1 MIWILILAVIVWL
14 LFKFVKEH
22 NEHIQTHV
30 TNYGGMD
37 EKYSVLIEFLQGAGM
52 HITKLGASSIELKN
66 KAESANCVMY
76 YIGTHL
82 EILFITNMP
91 LLGYQKKKWVFP
103 DGYPQEKM
111 IEEIDNYA
119 NWQVQQMMKV
129 SDNSQY
135 INYDERD

>member
-14 LFKFVKEH
+14 LFKFAKEH

-37 EKYSVLIEFLQGAGM
+37 EKYSILIEFLQGAGM
-52 HITKLGASSIELKN
+52 HITKMGKNNIELKSN
-66 KAESANCVMY
+66 NVNCLIY
-76 YIGTHL
+76 YIGTNL
-82 EILFITNMP
+82 EV
-91 LLGYQKKKWVFP
+91 LLVSNIPQLGCQKKKWVFP

-119 NWQVQQMMKV
+119 TWQVEQMV
-129 SDNSQY
+129 RTSENNQY
-135 INYDERD
+135 IDYDERY

>member
-14 LFKFVKEH
+14 LFKFAKEH

-52 HITKLGASSIELKN
+52 HITKLGTSSIELKN

-76 YIGTHL
+76 YIRYTFRNL
-82 EILFITNMP
+82 VYYEYAAVRIP
-91 LLGYQKKKWVFP
+91 
-103 DGYPQEKM
+103 EKEM
-111 IEEIDNYA
+111 GIP
-119 NWQVQQMMKV
+119 
-129 SDNSQY
+129 
-135 INYDERD
+135 